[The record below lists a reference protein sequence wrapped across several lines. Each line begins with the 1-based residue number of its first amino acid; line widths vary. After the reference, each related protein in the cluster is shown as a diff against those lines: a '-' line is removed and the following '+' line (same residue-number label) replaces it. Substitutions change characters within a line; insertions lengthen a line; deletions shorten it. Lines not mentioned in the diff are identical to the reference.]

1 MDCNTLA
8 RLSAFRQELYAC
20 FCKAGDALFNC
31 IDALLSET
39 PARSLAEL
47 SLSPFFVR
55 QWPSLYQAL
64 QEASVDR
71 VALQRL
77 FCTYASLPARGERLV
92 LGIDASS
99 IARPASKTAQDRTYV
114 HQSNLPEGSKPV
126 RPGWQ
131 FSTLTVLPDQP
142 SSWTY
147 ILDNVR
153 VPSTQTQGE
162 AACTQLRQVLPL
174 LPCRA
179 LLLGDGYYGSVT
191 FLTLLAALPSGA
203 GCDALLRFARNRV
216 LYRPA
221 PPSSGKRG
229 APKKDGTR
237 FACKD
242 EATHGSPDATWHGT
256 NAHGHAV
263 QVSAWHTL
271 HFKSARHVV
280 VSVIRVVRPDAKNTE
295 RDPRTSWF
303 VWHGQDMPPL
313 EQIEALYKR
322 RYSQEHGYR
331 VDKQNLL
338 WETPR
343 LRTPQQFQTW
353 TDMVACTRNLLCLA
367 RPLAQA
373 TRQPWESTRRQITP
387 QQTRRTMPTILTYLG
402 TPARTPQVRGKS
414 PGRAVGATI
423 KKAPTY
429 AVIYKATDKKKQ
441 AVKGKHKAAVKV

>member
-1 MDCNTLA
+1 MDCNTFAQLTT
-8 RLSAFRQELYAC
+8 FRQELYAC

-55 QWPSLYQAL
+55 RWPSLYQAL
-64 QEASVDR
+64 QEAVVDR

-77 FCTYASLPARGERLV
+77 FAAYVALPAAGQRLV

-99 IARPASKTAQDRTYV
+99 LARPCSKTGRDRTYV
-114 HQSNLPEGSKPV
+114 HQSNLPDGCKPV
-126 RPGWQ
+126 RAGWQ
-131 FSTLTVLPDQP
+131 FSTLTVLPEQP

-147 ILDNVR
+147 VLDNAR
-153 VPSTQTQGE
+153 VESTQTQGE
-162 AACTQLRQVLPL
+162 AACAQLRQVLPL

-191 FLTLLAALPSGA
+191 FLLLLVDVP
-203 GCDALLRFARNRV
+203 CDALLRFAKNRV
-216 LYRPA
+216 LFREA
-221 PPSSGKRG
+221 PPKTGKRG
-229 APKKDGTR
+229 APKKDGAR
-237 FACKD
+237 FACHD
-242 EATHGSPDATWHGT
+242 VATHGTPDSYWQGSEADGQE
-256 NAHGHAV
+256 V
-263 QVSAWHTL
+263 QVSAWHNL
-271 HFKSARHVV
+271 HFKTARDLV
-280 VSVIRVVRPDAKNTE
+280 VSVIRVVRPAAKNTD

-303 VWHGQDMPPL
+303 VWRGQHRP
-313 EQIEALYKR
+313 ALSEIVGLYRR

-343 LRTPQQFQTW
+343 LRTPEQLQTW
-353 TDMVACTRNLLCLA
+353 TDVVAAARNLLFLA

-373 TRQPWESTRRQITP
+373 TRQPWESKTRTLTP
-387 QQTRRTMPTILTYLG
+387 QQTRRSMATILAHLG
-402 TPARTPQVRGKS
+402 TPARLPQVRGKS
-414 PGRAVGATI
+414 PGRRVGATI

-429 AVIYKATDKKKQ
+429 AVIYKAKTKTDNR
-441 AVKGKHKAAVKV
+441 AMNV

>member
-1 MDCNTLA
+1 MDCNTFT

-39 PARSLAEL
+39 PARSFAEL

-71 VALQRL
+71 VALQHL
-77 FCTYASLPARGERLV
+77 FCAYVALPPTGERLV
-92 LGIDASS
+92 VGIDASS
-99 IARPASKTAQDRTYV
+99 IARPCSQTAQDRTYV

-131 FSTLTVLPDQP
+131 FSTLTVLPEQP

-162 AACTQLRQVLPL
+162 AAAGQLSSVLPL

-191 FLTLLAALPSGA
+191 FLLLLVDMS
-203 GCDALLRFARNRV
+203 CDALLRFAKNRV

-221 PPSSGKRG
+221 PPPTGKRG
-229 APKKDGTR
+229 APTKDGAR
-237 FACKD
+237 FACHD
-242 EATHGSPDATWHGT
+242 EATHGEPEVCWQGT
-256 NAHGHAV
+256 SAQGQPI
-263 QVSAWHTL
+263 QVSAWHNL
-271 HFKSARHVV
+271 HFRSARDLS
-280 VSVIRVVRPDAKNTE
+280 VSVIRIVRPDAKNTE

-303 VWHGQDMPPL
+303 VWRGQELPPL
-313 EQIEALYKR
+313 SEIEGLYKR

-343 LRTPQQFQTW
+343 LRTPEQFQTW
-353 TDMVACTRNLLCLA
+353 TDVVAATRNLLCLV

-373 TRQPWESTRRQITP
+373 ARQPWESAKRQITP
-387 QQTRRTMPTILTYLG
+387 QQTRRAMPTILTQLG
-402 TPARTPQVRGKS
+402 TPARLPQVRGKS
-414 PGRAVGATI
+414 PGRTLGATI

-429 AVIYKATDKKKQ
+429 SVVYKATNKKKQ
-441 AVKGKHKAAVKV
+441 AAHNKHKATMKV